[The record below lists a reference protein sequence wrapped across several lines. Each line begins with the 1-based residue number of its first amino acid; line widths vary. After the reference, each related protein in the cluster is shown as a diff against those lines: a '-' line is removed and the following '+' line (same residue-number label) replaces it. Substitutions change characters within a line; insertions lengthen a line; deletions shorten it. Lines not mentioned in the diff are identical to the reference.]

1 MHYLTLFLF
10 LEKPLLLIRH
20 GTSFLKMFFCKVL
33 VVPYFNLLY
42 SLNLITE
49 LWQYVCVNVSIFLWC
64 NTAEAVCVAVLKK
77 RCLKA
82 LQNKS
87 CWLKREPLMKAHCPI
102 QVNCTVCC
110 YCCLL
115 LLFFFQAFFFS
126 FNERKKNRC
135 GRVPSG
141 LFPAI
146 QLIYCWCPL

>member
-1 MHYLTLFLF
+1 
-10 LEKPLLLIRH
+10 
-20 GTSFLKMFFCKVL
+20 MFICKVL

-64 NTAEAVCVAVLKK
+64 NTAEAVCVAVLKT

-87 CWLKREPLMKAHCPI
+87 CWLKREPLMKVHCPI
-102 QVNCTVCC
+102 QVNCILCC

-115 LLFFFQAFFFS
+115 LLFFFQAFSFF
-126 FNERKKNRC
+126 FPLKKERKTDVAR
-135 GRVPSG
+135 
-141 LFPAI
+141 
-146 QLIYCWCPL
+146 CPLAFFLPFNSSIVGVHFKIGCDPMILHGYI